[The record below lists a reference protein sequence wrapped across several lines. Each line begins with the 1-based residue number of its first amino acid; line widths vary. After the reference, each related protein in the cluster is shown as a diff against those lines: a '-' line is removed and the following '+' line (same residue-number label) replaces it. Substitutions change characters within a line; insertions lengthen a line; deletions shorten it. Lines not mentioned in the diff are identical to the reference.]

1 MPVVGMS
8 ESETVEDLNEKID
21 ELENKLDRLDQRTKG
36 KNRIKIQA
44 YDLRIEASS
53 EETHMRDLL
62 RMVSCEMESLTQR
75 ALIGEYQEIEREDLH
90 SILFGGR
97 D

>member
-1 MPVVGMS
+1 MS
-8 ESETVEDLNEKID
+8 ESETEDLSEKVE
-21 ELENKLDRLDQRTKG
+21 ELESKVDRLDQRTKG

-53 EETHMRDLL
+53 EETQMRDLL

-75 ALIGEYQEIEREDLH
+75 ALVGEYQELEQEELH
-90 SILFGGR
+90 SILFGG

>member
-1 MPVVGMS
+1 M
-8 ESETVEDLNEKID
+8 ESSDPESGNA
-21 ELENKLDRLDQRTKG
+21 ELEEKVEQLESKVDRLDQRTKG

-53 EETHMRDLL
+53 EETQMRDLL

-75 ALIGEYQEIEREDLH
+75 ALVGEYQELEQEELH
-90 SILFGGR
+90 SILFGG

>member
-1 MPVVGMS
+1 M
-8 ESETVEDLNEKID
+8 ESSDPESGNA
-21 ELENKLDRLDQRTKG
+21 ELEEKVEQLESKVDRLDQRTQG

-53 EETHMRDLL
+53 EETQMRDLL

-75 ALIGEYQEIEREDLH
+75 ALVGEYQELEQEELH
-90 SILFGGR
+90 SILFGG

>member
-1 MPVVGMS
+1 M
-8 ESETVEDLNEKID
+8 ESSDPESGNADLEEKVEQ
-21 ELENKLDRLDQRTKG
+21 LESKVDRLDQRTKG

-53 EETHMRDLL
+53 EETQMRDLL

-75 ALIGEYQEIEREDLH
+75 ALVGEYQELEQEELH
-90 SILFGGR
+90 SILFGG